1 MAMLAKIFRSL
12 SPLALATTALTL
24 IAPAALVAQAAS
36 QAAPSL
42 ITNRLTQPIDENSRV
57 TIKGTVHPLARAAND
72 RGAAPDSMPLD
83 RLQLILRRSDAQE
96 SALKQLVDDLHTPG
110 SASYHKWLTPEQ
122 FGKQFGPSDQD
133 VATVESWLQSHGFS
147 VTKVN
152 GGRQSLE
159 ISGNVAQFR
168 STFHA
173 QIHKY
178 MVNGETHYANATDP
192 QIPAALAPVV
202 GGFATLNN
210 FHVKNHARV
219 LGKAIYD
226 PKTDKATP
234 EWTTSSGGSIPNFVL
249 SPADYA
255 VQYDLNPLYQAST
268 PINGTG
274 QTIAIVNDSNI
285 NIYLV
290 NQFRTLFSLPA
301 NPPQVIING
310 NDPGIDGINNPGG
323 PNGDSVEA
331 YLDVEWAGAVAP
343 NATVNLVIAA
353 DTALEGGLY
362 LALEHAIYGNLA
374 PIVSLSFGNCEKT
387 IGTANQ
393 FLNSLY
399 EQAAAQGITVLVST
413 GDNGSAGCDDDN
425 TQFFAIN
432 GQQVSGFASTPYNV
446 AVGGTDF
453 FYSDYNNSAALPA
466 QLATYWNTT
475 TSDNTPAVSIK
486 GVIPEQPWNDSQFGL
501 NIFNI
506 LTLSSGMQTSIAGGS
521 GGASNC
527 ATGTYDASGNT
538 LTCTAGYPRPVWQT
552 GAGVP
557 AGSVRLIP
565 DVSLFAADFANSSFY
580 PICAVDGDCQL
591 VSSSG
596 TAQITGVGGTSA
608 STPSFAGIMAL
619 VNQKYG
625 PQGQANFVLYP
636 LAAQFPAAFHDVT
649 NGTNSVPC
657 NITTTT
663 ITGSAPVN
671 CIAVSNPVTITDPTF
686 GSATEGQ
693 IGSGT
698 TPWYNATAGYDP
710 ASGLGTI
717 DANVLVSDWSKVT
730 FAAST
735 VTLSSPAAGT
745 YTHGSNITVTATVTG
760 TTPTG
765 DVALVTDST
774 LPTNQSRN
782 FFTLTGGTATG
793 TTNTLPGGTYNV
805 WGSYGGDSKNAAA
818 DSAKT
823 LITVSP
829 EASGTLLNVFTPNG
843 SGGYVSVPTGS
854 TNIPYGTKLLLS
866 AQVAPSS
873 QLSAVQACQSNPA
886 TCPVFGPPTGVVT
899 FSDSGTAVNAAVLN
913 AEGDAEYNPSDPV
926 AARVT
931 TSIGNHSITASYPG
945 DASYNA
951 SNAAATTYTV
961 IQATPTINLATPN
974 QTVLAGQA
982 TTFTILLETTGVG
995 VAPTGTI
1002 TVSGAP
1008 SGTPTSVP
1016 LSLSGVDLQTRVT
1029 ASYAN
1034 ITVPATVTANNYNIT
1049 FTYSGD
1055 INYTTAQASGAL
1067 TVAAASTLTPSTT
1080 TIATSGAATSP
1091 SALTSIT
1098 VTVTGKGTTAPTG
1111 SITLQTSGYE
1121 FNPLTL
1127 TPVTGTDTSEVTIL
1141 VDSSGILQ
1149 GANILIA
1156 GYSGDTVYAPSTS
1169 TATNLAN
1176 PLSDFSMVPQTTIIN
1191 VPSSGTATDTINI
1204 SSVNGFAGV
1213 VALTCAGTGGVGCSV
1228 SSSPTLTSGGTSA
1241 VTLTVNNSNVTTAG
1255 SNFDVLITGVD
1266 PTGTFVH
1273 TLGIRAIAPVTTLAP
1288 GFTLTGPSG
1297 ITVVNPGD
1305 TGTGTLTV
1313 APVGGLTGAATFT
1326 CSIEGPAVAGLTCN
1340 APNTTI
1346 ALGVNATS
1354 TLSVVTT
1361 ASTPQGS
1368 YTADVTATAG
1378 GITSPIV
1385 KVAIT
1390 VNAAASF
1397 ALSGNPTSLTLT
1409 AGATTGNTSTISI
1422 TPANSFTGLVNLSCA
1437 LTTSPAG
1444 ATKVPTCSIAG
1455 SVNVTGTTAAT
1466 STLTV
1471 STTAPTTS
1479 ALDLPLNKFFAVGGG
1494 IAIAGLLF
1502 FGIPARRRSWRT
1514 ILGVILFAVIVG
1526 LGIGCGGGGGNGGGG
1541 GGGGTT
1547 TPGTTAGAYVV
1558 TVTGTDAATG
1568 KLMSSTPVNVTVN

>member
-1 MAMLAKIFRSL
+1 MLAKIFRSL
-12 SPLALATTALTL
+12 SPFALVTAALTL

-57 TIKGTVHPLARAAND
+57 TIKGTVHPLARGAND

-83 RLQLILRRSDAQE
+83 RLQLILKRSDAQE
-96 SALKQLVDDLHTPG
+96 SALRQLVDDLHTPG
-110 SASYHKWLTPEQ
+110 SASYHKWLTPAQ

-133 VATVESWLQSHGFS
+133 VATVESWLQSHGFN

-178 MVNGETHYANATDP
+178 MVNGETHYANANDP

-210 FHVKNHARV
+210 FRVKNHARV
-219 LGKAIYD
+219 LGKATYN

-255 VQYDLNPLYQAST
+255 VQYDINPLYTAGT
-268 PINGTG
+268 NGSG

-290 NQFRTLFSLPA
+290 NQFRSLFSLPA
-301 NPPQVIING
+301 NPPQVIIDG
-310 NDPGIDGINNPGG
+310 NDPGIDGINNPEG

-374 PIVSLSFGNCEKT
+374 PIVSLSFGACEKN
-387 IGTANQ
+387 IGTTNQ

-486 GVIPEQPWNDSQFGL
+486 GVIPEQPWNDSQFGF
-501 NIFNI
+501 NIFNT
-506 LTLSSGMQTSIAGGS
+506 LTLSGGMETTIAGAS

-527 ATGTYDASGNT
+527 ATGTYDANGNT
-538 LTCTAGYPRPVWQT
+538 LTCTAGYPKPVWQT
-552 GAGVP
+552 GTGVP
-557 AGSVRLIP
+557 TDGVRDLP
-565 DVSLFAADFANSSFY
+565 DLSLFAADFANSSFY
-580 PICAVDGDCQL
+580 PICATDGDCQP
-591 VSSSG
+591 VSGSG
-596 TAQITGVGGTSA
+596 TVQIFAVGGTSA

-649 NGTNSVPC
+649 TGTNSVPC
-657 NITTTT
+657 AF
-663 ITGSAPVN
+663 SATAASNTPN
-671 CIAVSNPVTITDPTF
+671 CIAVSNPVTITDPNLGT
-686 GSATEGQ
+686 AIEGQ

-698 TPWYNATAGYDP
+698 TPLYNATTGYDP

-765 DVALVTDST
+765 DIALVTDST
-774 LPTNQSRN
+774 LPTKQSRN

-793 TTNTLPGGTYNV
+793 TTKTLPGGTYNV
-805 WGSYGGDSKNAAA
+805 WASYGGDSKNAAA

-823 LITVSP
+823 QITVSP
-829 EASGTLLNVFTPNG
+829 EASGTLLNVFSPNG

-854 TNIPYGTKLLLS
+854 TNIPYGTQLLLS

-899 FSDSGTAVNAAVLN
+899 FSDSGKAVNAAVLN

-931 TSIGNHSITASYPG
+931 TSIGSHSITASYPG

-951 SNAAATTYTV
+951 STAAATTYTV
-961 IQATPTINLATPN
+961 IQSTPTIDLATPN

-1002 TVSGAP
+1002 TISGAP

-1016 LSLSGVDLQTRVT
+1016 LSLSGVDLQTGVT

-1034 ITVPATVTANNYNIT
+1034 ITIPASVTANSYTIT

-1055 INYTTAQASGAL
+1055 TNYTTAQASGTL

-1111 SITLQTSGYE
+1111 TITLQTSGYE

-1127 TPVTGTDTSEVTIL
+1127 TPVAGTDTSEVTIL
-1141 VDSSGILQ
+1141 VNGSGILQ

-1191 VPSSGTATDTINI
+1191 VPSSGSATETINI

-1213 VALTCAGTGGVGCSV
+1213 IALTCAGTGGVGCSL
-1228 SSSPTLTSGGTSA
+1228 SSSPTLTSGGTSP
-1241 VTLTVNNSNVTTAG
+1241 VTLTVTNANVVTAG
-1255 SNFDVLITGVD
+1255 SSFDALITGVD

-1273 TLGIRAIAPVTTLAP
+1273 TLGIRVIAPATALAP
-1288 GFTLTGPSG
+1288 GLTLAGPSG
-1297 ITVVNPGD
+1297 ITIVNPGD
-1305 TGTGTLTV
+1305 SGTGTLTV
-1313 APVGGLTGAATFT
+1313 SAQGGLSGQATFACSVEGTPSGIT
-1326 CSIEGPAVAGLTCN
+1326 CA
-1340 APNTTI
+1340 APNVT
-1346 ALGVNATS
+1346 LSSVSATS
-1354 TLSVVTT
+1354 TLTVTT
-1361 ASTPQGS
+1361 TSSAMAGS
-1368 YTADVTATAG
+1368 YTADITATIG
-1378 GITSPIV
+1378 TTVSQVLTVPITLNP
-1385 KVAIT
+1385 
-1390 VNAAASF
+1390 AASF
-1397 ALSGNPTSLTLT
+1397 ALSGSPTSLTLT

-1422 TPANSFTGLVNLSCA
+1422 TPTNFTGLVNLTCA

-1444 ATKVPTCSIAG
+1444 ATKVPTCSVAS

-1466 STLTV
+1466 ATLTV

-1494 IAIAGLLF
+1494 LAIAGLMF

-1514 ILGVILFAVIVG
+1514 ILGVLLFAVIVG
-1526 LGIGCGGGGGNGGGG
+1526 MGIGCGSGGGNSGGGG

-1547 TPGTTAGAYVV
+1547 TPGTTAGAYTI

-1568 KLMSSTPVNVTVN
+1568 KLTSSTMVNVTVN